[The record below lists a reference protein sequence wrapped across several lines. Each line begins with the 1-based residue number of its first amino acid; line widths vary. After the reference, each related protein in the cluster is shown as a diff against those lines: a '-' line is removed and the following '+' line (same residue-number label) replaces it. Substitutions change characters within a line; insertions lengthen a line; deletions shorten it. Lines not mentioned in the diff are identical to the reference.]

1 MLAHGSSKQLGR
13 KIVNLTKKVQM
24 PKLQQML
31 ETEQNNFE
39 DNKINACL
47 PFTRFKEKVKPNGKL
62 YDRNQHKQSQD
73 REYE

>member
-1 MLAHGSSKQLGR
+1 
-13 KIVNLTKKVQM
+13 M

-31 ETEQNNFE
+31 ETQQNDFE
-39 DNKINACL
+39 ENKINACL

>member
-1 MLAHGSSKQLGR
+1 MQKS
-13 KIVNLTKKVQM
+13 
-24 PKLQQML
+24 QQIL
-31 ETEQNNFE
+31 EPQQDNSE

-62 YDRNQHKQSQD
+62 YDRNKQKQSQD